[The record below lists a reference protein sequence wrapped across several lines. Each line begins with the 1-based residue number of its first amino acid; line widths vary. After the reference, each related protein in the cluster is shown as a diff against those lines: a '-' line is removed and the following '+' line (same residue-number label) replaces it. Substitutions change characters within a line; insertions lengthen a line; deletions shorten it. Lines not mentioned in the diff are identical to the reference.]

1 MKDKELY
8 LKKKVIC
15 ADAEMISLKLSIFS
29 LENKLNE
36 DDWDIINNA
45 VLTLLHIVNEF
56 EDDED

>member
-1 MKDKELY
+1 MKDREFY

-29 LENKLNE
+29 VENKLNE